1 MDPLN
6 DSQGRVAATPSE
18 PAPASGANDILLGLL
33 FAAIGALALYVGRN
47 YVFGTT
53 QRMGPGFLPRIVSG
67 ALVLIGIVLMLRGML
82 ARGWAPP
89 AIVWRPI
96 LLISLA
102 VIVFSSTIDR
112 LGLFVASLL
121 TVGIGACAAQEIRW
135 KELPFVALGLAA
147 FCTVL
152 FGYVLKISMPVWP
165 Q

>member
-6 DSQGRVAATPSE
+6 DSQGRAAVTSSG

-33 FAAIGALALYVGRN
+33 FAAIGAFALYVGRN

-53 QRMGPGFLPRIVSG
+53 QRMGPGFLPRIVAG
-67 ALVLIGIVLMLRGML
+67 ILVLLGIALMLRGMF

-96 LLISLA
+96 VLICLA
-102 VIVFSSTIDR
+102 VIVFAVTIDR

-135 KELPFVALGLAA
+135 KELPLVALGLAV

-152 FGYVLKISMPVWP
+152 FGYALKISMPVWP

>member
-1 MDPLN
+1 MSPLN
-6 DSQGRVAATPSE
+6 DSDAGAASSPAE

-67 ALVLIGIVLMLRGML
+67 ALVLIGIALMLRGML
-82 ARGWAPP
+82 TRGWAPP
-89 AIVWRPI
+89 AIAWRPI
-96 LLISLA
+96 LLICLA

-121 TVGIGACAAQEIRW
+121 TVGIGACAGQEIRW
-135 KELPFVALGLAA
+135 KELPLIALGLAA

>member
-6 DSQGRVAATPSE
+6 DSQGRAAATSSE

-33 FAAIGALALYVGRN
+33 FAVIGALALYVGRN

-53 QRMGPGFLPRIVSG
+53 QRMGPGFLPRIVAG
-67 ALVLIGIVLMLRGML
+67 GLVLLGIVLMLRGML

-89 AIVWRPI
+89 DIVWRPI

-112 LGLFVASLL
+112 LGLFLASLL

>member
-1 MDPLN
+1 MSPLN
-6 DSQGRVAATPSE
+6 DSDVRVAVAPPQ

-33 FAAIGALALYVGRN
+33 FAAIGTIALYVGRN
-47 YVFGTT
+47 YVFGST
-53 QRMGPGFLPRIVSG
+53 QRMGPGFLPRIVAG
-67 ALVLIGIVLMLRGML
+67 GLVLLGIALMIRGML
-82 ARGWAPP
+82 ARGWTPP

-96 LLISLA
+96 VLICLA
-102 VIVFSSTIDR
+102 VIVFAATIDR

-121 TVGIGACAAQEIRW
+121 TVGIGACAAQEVRW
-135 KELPFVALGLAA
+135 KELPFVAAGLAT